1 MKAWKIS
8 GLVVLLAWLVVAAII
23 GFRSVD
29 GAGVVQTVQLKE
41 ATLLI
46 WLAVAVPIVFGY
58 VIWLIVLKRK

>member
-23 GFRSVD
+23 WFRSVD

-41 ATLLI
+41 ATLLV
-46 WLAVAVPIVFGY
+46 WLAVAVPIVIGY